1 MKRKLISSI
10 LALCVVITAMAGL
23 FVMPVSAT
31 TVTDWAAS
39 EITLSNEADLK
50 AFVSELSGGR
60 NFAGQ
65 TIKLGRDMDLN
76 PGWDAST
83 KTAPTVTEENPSP
96 YTWTLHSSSFNG
108 TFDGQNHT
116 ISGIYGTQTWAKH
129 DQSLFGSA
137 SVVAGAATQPTTT
150 LKNIKFDN
158 SYVRICSRRSGVL
171 IKTGYDTNA
180 APLLLE
186 NIVNNMTVVFS
197 YTDSPPAGVFVGY
210 VGKTTVNINNCVF
223 NGSVTSSGCTGG
235 VAVFVGYKAGSG
247 TVNMTNCFTAGSVD
261 GIVSYFANEA
271 ATYKNCYYAS
281 TATNTT
287 TAPAGVTKV
296 GSMVGS
302 DIVLSN
308 AADVMGFANLLA
320 AGFEDFEGLTVKLG
334 NDIDLNP
341 GWTAPAGVVETWDG
355 STATNHWP
363 LIKNGTGFAGTFD
376 GQNYT
381 VSGLHYANYAVG
393 STGNNYGIFGRL
405 PAGKTATVKNVTFD
419 NSYAL
424 FRSWQSTGLYGLV
437 SGNLTI
443 ENVNNGI
450 NMNTYTDGSDSLAG
464 MVGSVNSGATVNI
477 INSTVSGT
485 LSGVSSSGMAHAGG
499 FVGVNNGTLNVSG
512 CEFSGSIKT
521 TYSDKYVAGIVGY
534 VNAGEVNIENTVVTG
549 DISTPYFGAGFV
561 GYVTANM
568 TVSIENSAMYGTVE
582 CTKESISQGVY
593 PTAGLIYDNRGV
605 ATLKQ
610 CIVGGEVDAGTNSS
624 GLATSAYII
633 FNAGGTVNSENNIF
647 CGEANSN
654 TASKNNGKQVD
665 VLTGIEAQAVLAE
678 NGITGMVA
686 TTKGYP
692 MPKALVKEYTPEV
705 SDGAVNDYV
714 GYQTTKLAANGS
726 FNLRLVGNLDAN
738 ADLEGYEKVGFK
750 VVAFFENN
758 DAVMYRDCEITT
770 VYEEI
775 TTSYDGTSTY
785 TEAGKYLFVQECIN
799 LTTAYGDITFEVT
812 TYATDTNG
820 TTVEGATYRFVVDV
834 SEIPSAS

>member
-39 EITLSNEADLK
+39 EITLANEDDLK

-76 PGWDAST
+76 PGWDASS
-83 KTAPTVTEENPSP
+83 KTAPKNG
-96 YTWTLHSSSFNG
+96 YTWPEISKSFNG

-116 ISGIYGTQTWAKH
+116 IKGVYSVISTVDDTGI
-129 DQSLFGSA
+129 FGKT
-137 SVVAGAATQPTTT
+137 VAEKDSDGNVLTTT
-150 LKNIKFDN
+150 IASLSIEN
-158 SYVRICSRRSGVL
+158 SYVKLQKWRNGAL
-171 IKTGYDTNA
+171 ISVAYTNNKA
-180 APLLLE
+180 KLVID
-186 NIVNNMTVVFS
+186 NVDNGIIV
-197 YTDSPPAGVFVGY
+197 DSVMADARVYGAFVGN
-210 VGKTTVNINNCVF
+210 VRDGA
-223 NGSVTSSGCTGG
+223 SVTITNSVFTGTITNNKNVKNISGFVGGSNTPVTLTNCAFLGNSDANGTYFYGSSGTSAP
-235 VAVFVGYKAGSG
+235 VY
-247 TVNMTNCFTAGSVD
+247 T
-261 GIVSYFANEA
+261 
-271 ATYKNCYYAS
+271 NCYYVADS
-281 TATNTT
+281 DITSY

-302 DIVLSN
+302 DIVLSS

-320 AGFEDFEGLTVKLG
+320 AGFEDFSGMTVKLG
-334 NDIDLNP
+334 GDVDLNP
-341 GWTAPAGVVETWDG
+341 GWTAPAGVVETWGG

-363 LIKNGTGFAGTFD
+363 LIKAGTGFAGTFD
-376 GQNYT
+376 GQGHT
-381 VSGLHYANYAVG
+381 VSGLHYAKYAAG
-393 STGNNYGIFGRL
+393 GTGNNYGIFGRL

-424 FRSWQSTGLYGLV
+424 FRSWQSTGLYGSV
-437 SGNLTI
+437 SGNLTL

-450 NMNTYTDGSDSLAG
+450 NINTYTDGSDSLAG

-485 LSGVSSSGMAHAGG
+485 LSGVSSGKAHAGG

-568 TVSIENSAMYGTVE
+568 TVSIENSAMYGMVE
-582 CTKESISQGVY
+582 CTKESLNQGVY

-705 SDGAVNDYV
+705 SEDAVNDYV

-770 VYEEI
+770 VYEAI

-812 TYATDTNG
+812 TYATDTDG